1 MSVKHGLL
9 GLLARKPQN
18 GYELKNSFDEI
29 AGGFWDVNFGQI
41 YSTIDRLLKDGLITA
56 SSEGGEGVERRVY
69 QITQK
74 GIQEFKDWLDKPS
87 AKVRPL
93 RDEVFVKLAFMY
105 PFDKEAILQLLA
117 EQRQL
122 YLAKMAELT
131 RKKYLLS
138 RQSGSRDMLMT
149 DLLLDAALFHA
160 EADVKWLEH
169 CEAKLSEFESIQREE
184 ALENDEIGFDQYEG

>member
-18 GYELKNSFDEI
+18 GYELKNAFDEI

-41 YSTIDRLLKDGLITA
+41 YTTIDRLVKDGLVV
-56 SSEGGEGVERRVY
+56 SSAEGDEGVERKVY
-69 QITQK
+69 QITTE
-74 GIQEFKDWLDKPS
+74 GIKEFKDWLDKPS
-87 AKVRPL
+87 AKIRPL

-105 PFDKEAILQLLA
+105 PFDGDAILQLLA

-131 RKKYLLS
+131 SKKYLLT
-138 RQSGSRDMLMT
+138 RNKDSRDILMT

-160 EADVKWLEH
+160 EADVKWIEH
-169 CEAKLSEFESIQREE
+169 CEAKLREFEGGR
-184 ALENDEIGFDQYEG
+184 